1 MKRIQR
7 KRRTGWKMPANTIY
21 VGRPSPWGNPFQVI
35 GGMMYCYS
43 INRQILSPWILWD
56 HSLQKEYT
64 KKDAVEL
71 YEQWIKGELYETW
84 LPPVPDLESLRGKDL
99 ACWCPL
105 EEPYCHADVLLKL
118 LKDGEQTEIRLEER

>member
-7 KRRTGWKMPANTIY
+7 KRRKGWKMPANTIY
-21 VGRPSPWGNPFQVI
+21 VGRPSPWGNPFRVT
-35 GGMMYCYS
+35 GDMMYCYS
-43 INRQILSPWILWD
+43 INRKILSPWILWYQD
-56 HSLQKEYT
+56 WGYT
-64 KKDAVEL
+64 KKDAVDL
-71 YEQWIKGELYETW
+71 YEKWLTGEIQEAW

-118 LKDGEQTEIRLEER
+118 LKNGEQTEIRLEER